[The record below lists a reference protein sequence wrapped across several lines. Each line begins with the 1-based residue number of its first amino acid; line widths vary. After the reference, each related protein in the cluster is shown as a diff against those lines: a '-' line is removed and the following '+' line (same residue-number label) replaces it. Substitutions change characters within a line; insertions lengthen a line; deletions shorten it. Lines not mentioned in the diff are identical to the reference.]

1 MTEMNTPMKDKNY
14 NLVSVLYHALQGSET
29 CGTYLQDA
37 EMSSDKESADFFGE
51 VDTRYRQI
59 ADRAK
64 ELLSPRL
71 K

>member
-1 MTEMNTPMKDKNY
+1 MTEMNAPMKDKNY
-14 NLVSVLYHALQGSET
+14 DLVSLLHHALQGSET
-29 CGTYLQDA
+29 CGTYLHDA
-37 EMSSDKESADFFGE
+37 EMSSDKELADFFGE
-51 VDTRYRQI
+51 VDTHYRQI

>member
-1 MTEMNTPMKDKNY
+1 MEMDKPMKDKNY

-29 CGTYLQDA
+29 CSTYLQDA
-37 EMSSDKESADFFGE
+37 AMSSDKELADFFTE
-51 VDTRYRQI
+51 VHTRYRQI